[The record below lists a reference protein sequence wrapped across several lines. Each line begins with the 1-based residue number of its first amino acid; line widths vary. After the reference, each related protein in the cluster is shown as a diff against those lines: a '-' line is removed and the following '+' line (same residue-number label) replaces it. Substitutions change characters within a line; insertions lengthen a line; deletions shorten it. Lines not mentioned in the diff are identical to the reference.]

1 MKLVTSELEKKQL
14 TKKMVSV
21 ADAVAMN
28 AIPEYWLSLKLAGMH
43 LLALL
48 SVAKFFLLQLDLNQI
63 ANH

>member
-1 MKLVTSELEKKQL
+1 MKPVNRELEKKQL
-14 TKKMVSV
+14 TRKVVSV

-43 LLALL
+43 LLAML
-48 SVAKFFLLQLDLNQI
+48 SVAKVFLLQLDLNQI